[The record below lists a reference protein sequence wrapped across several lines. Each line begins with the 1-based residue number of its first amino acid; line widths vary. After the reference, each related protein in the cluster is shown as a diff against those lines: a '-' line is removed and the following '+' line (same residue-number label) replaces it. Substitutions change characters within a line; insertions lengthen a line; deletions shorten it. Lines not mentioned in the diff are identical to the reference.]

1 VFRIP
6 ARERSEQAMYRYD
19 EFDAKFVAERVE
31 QFRSQVAR
39 RLSGELNEEQFK
51 LLRLMNGLY
60 LQLHAYML
68 RIAVPYGTLSAKQ
81 LRMLA
86 HIARKYDRGYGHF
99 TTRQNIQFNW
109 PKLVDVPDILADL
122 ASVEMHAIQTS
133 GNCIRN
139 VTADHF
145 AGAAADEIEDPRPI
159 AEIIRQWSSLHPE
172 FVYLPRKFKIAV
184 SGSAHDRA
192 ALRFHDMAVEIVRN
206 EAGEVGYRV
215 LVGGG
220 MGRTPYLGYVVGDF
234 VAKTDILAFLES
246 VMRVYNQSGRRDN
259 LYKSRIKILAAALGP
274 EEMRTQVMREFAEIR
289 VKGTLQVPAEELAR
303 IDAYF
308 AAPKFEK
315 LTDEMPK
322 GAPDFENWKKTNVHA
337 HRAAGYAIATISL
350 KPIGGVPGD
359 ATDVQMDATAD
370 LMDRFGIEEIRVSHE
385 QNLVLPHVKMRDL
398 PAIFVRLTEQ
408 GLATPNAGL
417 ITDIIACPGLD
428 YCDLANARSIPI
440 AQDIARRFADLD
452 KQHEIG
458 ELKIKISGCI
468 NACGHH
474 HAGHIG
480 ILGVDKKGVEF
491 YQLQL
496 GGSGAEDA
504 SIGDIMGPGF
514 GEHEI
519 GPAVERVV
527 KAYLML
533 RKDGERFLDTYRR
546 VGMEPFKNM
555 AYLDQLYAAH

>member
-1 VFRIP
+1 
-6 ARERSEQAMYRYD
+6 MYRYD
-19 EFDAKFVAERVE
+19 EFDAAFVRERTE
-31 QFRSQVAR
+31 QFRAQVAR
-39 RLSGELNEEQFK
+39 RLTGELSEDQFK
-51 LLRLMNGLY
+51 PLRLMNGLY

-68 RIAVPYGTLSAKQ
+68 RIAVPYGTLSAVQ

-86 HIARKYDRGYGHF
+86 HIARKYDKGYGHF

-109 PKLVDVPDILADL
+109 PKLKDVPDILGDL
-122 ASVEMHAIQTS
+122 ATVEMHAIQTS

-172 FVYLPRKFKIAV
+172 FTFLPRKFKIAV

-192 ALRFHDMAVEIVRN
+192 ALKFHDMAVEIVKSD
-206 EAGEVGYRV
+206 AGETGYRV

-220 MGRTPYLGYVVGDF
+220 MGRTPYIGYVVGDF
-234 VAKTDILAFLES
+234 IAKPDLLAFLEA
-246 VMRVYNQSGRRDN
+246 VLRVYNEQGRRDN
-259 LYKSRIKILAAALGP
+259 IYKARIKILAAALGP
-274 EEMRTQVMREFAEIR
+274 DEMRKRVEREFAEI
-289 VKGTLQVPAEELAR
+289 KQGGTLDVPEAELAR
-303 IDAYF
+303 IAAYF
-308 AAPKFEK
+308 APPVFQQ
-315 LTDEMPK
+315 LDDDMPK
-322 GAPDFENWKKTNVHA
+322 GPRDFENWAATNVHA
-337 HRAAGYAIATISL
+337 HRAPGYAIATISL

-359 ATDVQMDATAD
+359 CSHQQLDALAD
-370 LMDRFGIEEIRVSHE
+370 LMDEFAQAEIRVSHE
-385 QNLVLPHVKMRDL
+385 QNLVLPHVKKKDL
-398 PAIFVRLTEQ
+398 PAIFARLHAL

-417 ITDIIACPGLD
+417 VTDIIACPGLD

-440 AQDIARRFADLD
+440 AQKISERFADLD
-452 KQHEIG
+452 RQHDIG

-519 GPAVERVV
+519 VDALERVIG
-527 KAYLML
+527 AYLGL
-533 RKDGERFLDTYRR
+533 RQNGERFLDTYRR
-546 VGMEPFKNM
+546 VGMEPFKNV
-555 AYLDQLYAAH
+555 AYLEQLHAAH

>member
-1 VFRIP
+1 
-6 ARERSEQAMYRYD
+6 MYRYD
-19 EFDAKFVAERVE
+19 EFDARFVKERVA
-31 QFRSQVAR
+31 QFRYQVER
-39 RLSGELNEEQFK
+39 RLSGELTEDEFK
-51 LLRLMNGLY
+51 PLRLMNGLY

-68 RIAVPYGTLSAKQ
+68 RIAVPYGTLSARQ

-86 HIARKYDRGYGHF
+86 HIARKYDKGYGHF

-109 PKLVDVPDILADL
+109 PKLVDVPDILDDL
-122 ASVEMHAIQTS
+122 ATVEMHALQTS

-172 FVYLPRKFKIAV
+172 FSYLPRKFKIAV
-184 SGSAHDRA
+184 GGAAHDRA
-192 ALRFHDMAVEIVRN
+192 ALKFHDVAVEIVKN
-206 EAGEVGYRV
+206 DAGETGYRV
-215 LVGGG
+215 YAGGG
-220 MGRTPYLGYVVGDF
+220 MGRTPYVGHVVGDF
-234 VAKTDILAFLES
+234 VAKTDILAFLEA

-259 LYKSRIKILAAALGP
+259 IYKARIKILVNALGP
-274 EEMRTQVMREFAEIR
+274 EEMRRQVEREFAEI
-289 VKGTLQVPAEELAR
+289 KTGGTLEVPAEEIAR
-303 IDAYF
+303 ITDYF
-308 AAPKFEK
+308 APPKFEP
-315 LTDEMPK
+315 LSDASPE
-322 GAPDFENWKKTNVHA
+322 FEAARNADANFRAWSDINLST
-337 HRAAGYAIATISL
+337 HRAPGYSIVTISL

-359 ATDVQMDATAD
+359 ASHEQLDALAD
-370 LMDRFGIEEIRVSHE
+370 LMDQFGIAEIRVSHE
-385 QNLVLPHVKMRDL
+385 QNLVLPHVRNKDL
-398 PAIFVRLTEQ
+398 PAIHTRLAEL
-408 GLATPNAGL
+408 GLATANAGL
-417 ITDIIACPGLD
+417 VTDIIACPGLD

-440 AQDIARRFADLD
+440 AQRLSERFADLKRQRD
-452 KQHEIG
+452 IG

-504 SIGDIMGPGF
+504 SIGEILGPGF

-519 GPAVERVV
+519 VDAVERVV
-527 KAYLML
+527 DTYLEK
-533 RKDGERFLDTYRR
+533 REGSERFLDTVRR
-546 VGMEPFKNM
+546 LGLEPFKER
-555 AYLDQLYAAH
+555 AYAGWAFHI